1 MPRKRTPKER
11 PEHDSNVQPC
21 KREKHER
28 GHRRKRMGK
37 GKEKK
42 RQKPDWFQ
50 G

>member
-1 MPRKRTPKER
+1 MPRKRSPKER
-11 PEHDSNVQPC
+11 PEHDSNTEPS

-28 GHRRKRMGK
+28 GKRRTAMGK

-50 G
+50 R